1 MGPDPRPLV
10 LATDNRVSMMLPTF
24 APQAIF
30 WAPNFD
36 LLNLRIGESRER
48 FYQFL
53 YYSGVDAEQFQ
64 KELSQPMGNIAA
76 AAFGHERVLP
86 DLAVNASPIT
96 TEDIANEV
104 RHYQSFLSSFT
115 HEQAT
120 RHVMSYV
127 IIPVGGNINLSNLD
141 QWYER
146 DSGETIG
153 DYLLFRVQ
161 LRF

>member
-1 MGPDPRPLV
+1 VGPDPRPLV

-36 LLNLRIGESRER
+36 LLNLRVGESRER

-64 KELSQPMGNIAA
+64 KELRQPMGNIAA

-86 DLAVNASPIT
+86 DLAVHASPIT
-96 TEDIANEV
+96 NEDIASEV
-104 RHYQSFLSSFT
+104 GHYQSYLSSFT
-115 HEQAT
+115 RAQAI
-120 RHVMSYV
+120 HHPVSYV
-127 IIPVGGNINLSNLD
+127 IVPVDSKVNLSNLD

-153 DYLLFRVQ
+153 DYRLYRVR
-161 LRF
+161 LRS